1 MKKVFAILSIVA
13 IFNFGSTL
21 NVVAQDSTATE
32 QVAATDSAVAV
43 AVTDTTQVTEEAAA
57 PVAEEGGMHKKI
69 MGMTSNIFQVS

>member
-32 QVAATDSAVAV
+32 QVAAIDSAV
-43 AVTDTTQVTEEAAA
+43 AVTDTTGYRGSGSSSSRRRWYA
-57 PVAEEGGMHKKI
+57 
-69 MGMTSNIFQVS
+69 

>member
-43 AVTDTTQVTEEAAA
+43 TDTTQVTEEAAA
-57 PVAEEGGMHKKI
+57 PVAEEAATNRLKLQGGFNK
-69 MGMTSNIFQVS
+69 